1 MTRAEAEARVRE
13 IPKTC
18 KGLELVDRA
27 IQLQF
32 MERIYVCTVE
42 ALPQLVRDVIEL
54 RMTLG
59 FPETK
64 IFPDTPGWL
73 GTDFTGTIE
82 KFASN
87 VDLLAWCLQSIRSH
101 QSDVG
106 NPCGRDFN
114 DEICANP
121 FDGEVRNYAC
131 PACGLT
137 GTYRSPFYEI
147 Q

>member
-1 MTRAEAEARVRE
+1 MLTRAEAEARVRE
-13 IPKTC
+13 IQKLC
-18 KGLELVDRA
+18 KGPELVDRA

-32 MERIYVCTVE
+32 MERIYVCTAE
-42 ALPQLVRDVIEL
+42 GLPQLVRDVIDL
-54 RMTLG
+54 RMSLG
-59 FPETK
+59 FSGKKIYPDVPEK
-64 IFPDTPGWL
+64 H
-73 GTDFTGTIE
+73 
-82 KFASN
+82 
-87 VDLLAWCLQSIRSH
+87 LLAWCLESIRSH

-114 DEICANP
+114 DEVCANP